1 MAFEIEHKYLVKNNG
16 YLDIADYYLEIRQG
30 YLCKDP
36 ERTVR
41 VRVLDKRGYLTVK
54 GLTVG
59 AKRLEYEYEIPY
71 EDAVEMLELCVGNII
86 EKRRYILRYEGVRWE
101 VDEFIGK
108 HEGLVLA
115 EVELPDENATYKLP
129 PFVGEEVTG
138 DTAYYNSNL

>member
-1 MAFEIEHKYLVKNNG
+1 MAFEIERKYLVKNNR

-59 AKRLEYEYEIPY
+59 TKRLEYEYEIPY

-86 EKRRYILRYEGVRWE
+86 EKRRYILRYKGVRWE

-108 HEGLVLA
+108 H
-115 EVELPDENATYKLP
+115 
-129 PFVGEEVTG
+129 
-138 DTAYYNSNL
+138 